1 MRERIDV
8 SEIEAKTKIRAK
20 YLRALENEEW
30 DLLPGPT
37 FVKTLPAHLRA
48 GAGPRRQGAPRGI
61 QAELRAPRGRR
72 GVRAIEARTAAHVCR
87 GALPQQDRPASTH
100 RGRWGARGGG
110 TVPRSGPSRGY
121 LAAVAG
127 VGSVDRA
134 AAGGPALG
142 WEAAPAD
149 RRRATRPASP
159 RARPRQA
166 PAAPPMTMR
175 VRHRR
180 PIWPRSSWNRRPK
193 CTSA

>member
-37 FVKTLPAHLRA
+37 FVKSVPAHLRA
-48 GAGPRRQGAPRGI
+48 GARPRRQGAPRGV

-72 GVRAIEARTAAHVCR
+72 GVRAIEARTTAHDCR

-100 RGRWGARGGG
+100 RGRWGARWRHGASLGTLARLSGG
-110 TVPRSGPSRGY
+110 SGGR
-121 LAAVAG
+121 
-127 VGSVDRA
+127 GSVDRA
-134 AAGGPALG
+134 AAGGPALAVG
-142 WEAAPAD
+142 AAPAD
-149 RRRATRPASP
+149 RRRETRPASP
-159 RARPRQA
+159 RASPWQA
-166 PAAPPMTMR
+166 LAAPPMTMH

-180 PIWPRSSWNRRPK
+180 PIWRRSSWNRRPK